1 MKSFGKDL
9 QTKKHG
15 AKKEFRK
22 ENKSEL
28 KFSKK
33 SRLDFLQGFSQR
45 KKERQTKGHLKAKRK
60 LMEERQKDRQNIRS
74 QINKEYTKAQ
84 ESALKNM
91 GHSVETVSTQSVVLE
106 DRVVYYEKD
115 STKDM
120 DGFGDVHVQV
130 TSLESPEFTRLSTA
144 QSSTTETV

>member
-1 MKSFGKDL
+1 MKSFGKGL
-9 QTKKHG
+9 PAKKHG

-22 ENKSEL
+22 DNKSEV

-60 LMEERQKDRQNIRS
+60 LMEEKHKDRQTIRS
-74 QINKEYTKAQ
+74 QINKEFTRAQ
-84 ESALKNM
+84 ESALKNI
-91 GHSVETVSTQSVVLE
+91 GHAVEPVSTQSVVLE

-115 STKDM
+115 SSKQT

-130 TSLESPEFTRLSTA
+130 TSLESPEFTRLSAA
-144 QSSTTETV
+144 QSSTTEPV